1 MELLIEH
8 IAIICSDFEKS
19 KHFYTTILGL
29 TIIRQVYRESR
40 NSYRLELSVGNGQ
53 FIELF
58 SFPEFAQRP
67 NYPEAVGL
75 RHLAFKVKDISKT
88 VKELDSKG
96 IKTED
101 VRTDPETGIKFTFFK
116 DPDEL
121 PIEIREIIK

>member
-1 MELLIEH
+1 M
-8 IAIICSDFEKS
+8 
-19 KHFYTTILGL
+19 
-29 TIIRQVYRESR
+29 
-40 NSYRLELSVGNGQ
+40 GNGQ

-121 PIEIREIIK
+121 PIEIREIIISSTTQISANWICTKWKNIFIYQYKLNMATPTGITLRY

>member
-1 MELLIEH
+1 MDNLLNYFH
-8 IAIICSDFEKS
+8 FRICSK
-19 KHFYTTILGL
+19 TQL
-29 TIIRQVYRESR
+29 SR
-40 NSYRLELSVGNGQ
+40 SS
-53 FIELF
+53 
-58 SFPEFAQRP
+58 
-67 NYPEAVGL
+67 GL